1 MPEAESKSENDESL
15 QFFCRPCKLLFI
27 DADGLAGR
35 ILGGGGA
42 TLTVF
47 KVLTTGS
54 VPDIFKIFFLER
66 RAADEALVELLIKVC
81 ILKKQDLPI
90 NRSV

>member
-1 MPEAESKSENDESL
+1 MSEPCSSSL
-15 QFFCRPCKLLFI
+15 ISTMSLN
-27 DADGLAGR
+27 GLAGR